1 MASTLIIGD
10 YHATAP
16 WGSALR
22 AAGHD
27 VEHCGHALAFQDR
40 FTGPPPDVLIVE
52 VTNADQGEAMLMV
65 QAPTVWPRVRVIA
78 LPRDK
83 SYRSSALYRMGLWA
97 PHRML
102 MQPVDDAL
110 LVQCVGQLWN
120 QSRAQGIV
128 RRRRGIGRMGNV
140 ITPAHWAA
148 KPH

>member
-1 MASTLIIGD
+1 MAATLIIGD

-27 VEHCGHALAFQDR
+27 VEHCGYALAFQDR

-65 QAPTVWPRVRVIA
+65 QAPTVWPQVRVVA
-78 LPRDK
+78 VPRDD
-83 SYRSSALYRMGLWA
+83 SYRSSALYQMGLWA

-102 MQPVDDAL
+102 MQPLADDL
-110 LVQCVGQLWN
+110 LVQCVEQLWN
-120 QSRAQGIV
+120 QARAGRVI
-128 RRRRGIGRMGNV
+128 RRRRRLTRMADV